1 MRKAV
6 TFFISLVFLVSCCGK
21 SGDNKTCTQWGDSIA
36 TIDNTVYYWL
46 QLADDSARIS
56 AVKNNKLITECIV
69 RGLVYG
75 AKQYDDGEIYI
86 MCGQN
91 QISWFDVRNIPSEI
105 DLMTEE
111 EWDNY
116 DPSQE
121 NADAIID
128 IGM

>member
-6 TFFISLVFLVSCCGK
+6 IFFISLVFLVSCCGK
-21 SGDNKTCTQWGDSIA
+21 SGDNKTCTKWRDSIA

-69 RGLVYG
+69 RGPVYG

>member
-6 TFFISLVFLVSCCGK
+6 IFFISLVFLVSCCGK
-21 SGDNKTCTQWGDSIA
+21 SGDNKTCTKWRDSIA

-69 RGLVYG
+69 RGPVYG

-111 EWDNY
+111 EWENY

>member
-1 MRKAV
+1 MV
-6 TFFISLVFLVSCCGK
+6 
-21 SGDNKTCTQWGDSIA
+21 
-36 TIDNTVYYWL
+36 
-46 QLADDSARIS
+46 
-56 AVKNNKLITECIV
+56 TECIV
-69 RGLVYG
+69 RGPVYG
-75 AKQYDDGEIYI
+75 ARKYDDGEIYI
-86 MCGQN
+86 LCGQN

-111 EWDNY
+111 EWENY

>member
-1 MRKAV
+1 M
-6 TFFISLVFLVSCCGK
+6 TDNLLFFDFISNS
-21 SGDNKTCTQWGDSIA
+21 
-36 TIDNTVYYWL
+36 
-46 QLADDSARIS
+46 R
-56 AVKNNKLITECIV
+56 
-69 RGLVYG
+69 
-75 AKQYDDGEIYI
+75 YI

-111 EWDNY
+111 EWESY

-121 NADAIID
+121 DADAIID